1 LTDDDAETVVDEASN
16 SANSDSVENKN
27 IQDRFVEKFA
37 DNYTKNAFSPHNYNN
52 IRKVIKTGR
61 LLVESLEEC
70 VEVRA
75 GEGGDDSDGEMGD
88 GDAPMSMK
96 HKFCALAASNDDSWR
111 KQSTMFRHFY
121 TYDEWKE
128 FKFLINKLNV
138 IFNDDNINRL
148 ENNHHNRH
156 NHHNNN
162 AVREEDE
169 SEYVG

>member
-1 LTDDDAETVVDEASN
+1 
-16 SANSDSVENKN
+16 
-27 IQDRFVEKFA
+27 
-37 DNYTKNAFSPHNYNN
+37 
-52 IRKVIKTGR
+52 
-61 LLVESLEEC
+61 
-70 VEVRA
+70 
-75 GEGGDDSDGEMGD
+75 
-88 GDAPMSMK
+88 
-96 HKFCALAASNDDSWR
+96 
-111 KQSTMFRHFY
+111 MFRHFY

-138 IFNDDNINRL
+138 IYNDDNINRL